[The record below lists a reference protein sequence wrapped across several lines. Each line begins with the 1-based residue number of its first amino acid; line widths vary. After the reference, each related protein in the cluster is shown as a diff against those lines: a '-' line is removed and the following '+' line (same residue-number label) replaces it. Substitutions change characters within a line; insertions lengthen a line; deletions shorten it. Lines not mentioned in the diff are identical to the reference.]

1 MVILSI
7 HSIKLPGVK
16 KSVIW
21 HECDENSVKTPLGC
35 KKPFTSSCHQDVNG
49 FLHPGGVFLYYIDF
63 TSFLLLQIFNTVTL
77 RMPFTRNHY
86 HGTGSAKHSSYSYM
100 TRALR
105 ALVCNWMSSCFA
117 KPSSMIMI
125 SCKRYIPSR
134 SIYFGIYKC

>member
-1 MVILSI
+1 MERLERSSFKKIILSI

-63 TSFLLLQIFNTVTL
+63 TSFFVVAN
-77 RMPFTRNHY
+77 F
-86 HGTGSAKHSSYSYM
+86 
-100 TRALR
+100 
-105 ALVCNWMSSCFA
+105 
-117 KPSSMIMI
+117 
-125 SCKRYIPSR
+125 
-134 SIYFGIYKC
+134 

>member
-1 MVILSI
+1 MGFAKHELIQLQTSARRHESCSNCINKCLGKPILSI

-63 TSFLLLQIFNTVTL
+63 TSFFVVTN
-77 RMPFTRNHY
+77 F
-86 HGTGSAKHSSYSYM
+86 
-100 TRALR
+100 
-105 ALVCNWMSSCFA
+105 
-117 KPSSMIMI
+117 
-125 SCKRYIPSR
+125 
-134 SIYFGIYKC
+134 

>member
-1 MVILSI
+1 MEISKSPSNISWTSLKNTFFQGSGSKIEPAKSILSI

-63 TSFLLLQIFNTVTL
+63 TSFFVVTN
-77 RMPFTRNHY
+77 F
-86 HGTGSAKHSSYSYM
+86 
-100 TRALR
+100 
-105 ALVCNWMSSCFA
+105 
-117 KPSSMIMI
+117 
-125 SCKRYIPSR
+125 
-134 SIYFGIYKC
+134 